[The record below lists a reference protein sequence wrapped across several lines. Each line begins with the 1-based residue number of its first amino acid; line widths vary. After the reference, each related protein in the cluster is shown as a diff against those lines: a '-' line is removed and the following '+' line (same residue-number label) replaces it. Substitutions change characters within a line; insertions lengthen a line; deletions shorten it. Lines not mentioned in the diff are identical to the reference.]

1 VFLLWEEYKDQS
13 AIDSHLATEHFK
25 RLGINGIRVLAKQR
39 VAEIAI
45 PLT

>member
-1 VFLLWEEYKDQS
+1 
-13 AIDSHLATEHFK
+13 LATEHFK